1 MSFSEDDL
9 SVKVA
14 VRIRPQIAR
23 EVIDG
28 CRICTN
34 VTPGEPQVTLGSDKS
49 FTYDF
54 VFDTHE
60 NQQTVY
66 ENCASSLVAG
76 ALQGYNATVLAYGQT
91 GSGKTYTMGTGFD
104 LENIDDTDPTAIG
117 IIPRAIHQL
126 FDGIQSIKQQ
136 SLDVGDPS
144 PHFAVTAQFLELYN
158 EEIIDLFDTANDYSI
173 AKNKSSIRIHEDMQ
187 HNIYVTGVSW
197 KPINSASEALSN
209 LRQGAL
215 SRTTAA
221 TAMNSQSSRSHAVF
235 TINIQQ
241 KRFVKHEDEGTEST
255 LEDCGTNSTGN
266 QNPGEFETLTAK
278 FHFVDLAGS
287 ERLKRTGATGDRAK
301 EGISINCGLLAL
313 GNVISAL
320 GDRSRKALHVP
331 YRDSK
336 LTRLLQDSLGG
347 NSRTVMIAC
356 VSPSDRDFMETLNTL
371 KYANRARNIQNKV
384 VINQDKSSRTIQLL
398 RLEIQQLQL
407 EIMEYKQGKRTVNEN
422 GEECVNDTY
431 LENTMLQTELTN
443 MRTRIKA
450 MQETI
455 DVLITKN
462 TQLLA
467 EKATGVWL
475 NTDAGI
481 ESNMTDVI
489 QGYLKEIEELRAKL
503 LESEHMCG
511 QLRKNTSAIKTHHAN
526 FPSEEYSSKE
536 LIAKAKQELEN
547 EKQTLQRLIS
557 VKSQETESEPS
568 VSDDSEDNSSDDENE
583 RASVDSQYSQE
594 LANLTSEIN
603 LKQKLIEEL
612 ELSQRRLANL
622 RQHYEDKLQQLQTKI
637 KLTQDERDTVLSS
650 LGNNNNNPSEKVKK
664 VKDDYE
670 RRLGTMQKELK
681 SLQSAKKEHAK
692 LLRDQSQYENQVR
705 TLKYEVNDMKRTK
718 VKLMNKIKEETTRH
732 HEAEMKKAKEIAQL
746 RKESRR
752 AEIRMRNLESKSRV
766 RDAVLKR
773 KQEEVTALRRAARV
787 INNNRKGAVGSQ
799 ANRKNSKQ
807 TWINLEKNISALTL
821 NKQTLYSLEKNM
833 ERLLQERKKL
843 HSDLDFKLKKLAEA
857 QVQQPRDSNLHRDF
871 EDEIEAIRANLDYV
885 DESIKELQ
893 ENILQIE
900 DSKTVTESLEL
911 NGHVNNLPDAIYVLD
926 KLFQMSLHNSC
937 LAAQRDINVK
947 ELETKMQQ
955 LEKENEIQRQLIEHM
970 LSSRERINEMPTS
983 MTTSSDRDM
992 RSVVSSSSSS
1002 RSTSPSDMASSTH
1015 SKNDIGTSK
1024 HRRRPAQAQEL
1035 LYASKNV
1042 DQQRVPLVRVP
1053 SASSFLR
1060 PDKFKPSPVMGRKQ
1074 IERQESVS
1082 PRPIRRGTFII
1093 SPNTNLLGKPGSMDR
1108 LNKSPPNSPPA
1119 YRRAISRDENVFSR
1133 LTSSTTQ
1140 PIEQQ
1145 RSKGVIQ
1152 PYQGKT
1158 SLKTPLVCT
1167 HITEGHSRAVLAVY
1181 ATDDMLF
1188 SASKDKTVKIWDL
1201 NSGKEI
1207 QTLAG
1212 HPNSVVAIKYD
1223 EYAQLVFSVT
1233 SSYVRVWDMRLSKCI
1248 KTLSSSGIV
1257 NNGSVMSSQIP
1268 VGEILLNDIALNNY
1282 GRTLYMASGDKVKIW
1297 DMRKFTVRGKLS
1309 SGHTAAVMC
1318 LTVGRFDN
1326 KDIIVTGSKDHYIKM
1341 FEVDEEAVGTYN
1353 PTVNLEPPHYDGIQT
1368 LAIHNEILF
1377 SGSRDYAIKKWDLD
1391 KQELV
1396 TSINNAHKDWICG
1409 LAVVP
1414 DHPILLSVC
1423 RSGSLKMWSESTCS
1437 LLGEMKAHDS
1447 PINAIATNST
1457 HVFTA
1462 AHRGEVKMWRVAQN
1476 ISFPSAMTMSTGRI
1490 FNLDM

>member
-1 MSFSEDDL
+1 MSFSEDES

-66 ENCASSLVAG
+66 ENCASNLVAG

-104 LENIDDTDPTAIG
+104 LENIDDTDPSAVG

-126 FDGIQSIKQQ
+126 FDGIQTIKQQ
-136 SLDVGDPS
+136 SLDSGDPP

-173 AKNKSSIRIHEDMQ
+173 AKTKSGIRIHEDMQ

-255 LEDCGTNSTGN
+255 LEECGTNSSNTR
-266 QNPGEFETLTAK
+266 NPGEFETLTAK

-384 VINQDKSSRTIQLL
+384 VVNQDKSSRTIQFL
-398 RLEIQQLQL
+398 RQEIQQLQL

-431 LENTMLQTELTN
+431 LENTMLQTELSN

-455 DVLITKN
+455 DSLTIKN

-467 EKATGVWL
+467 EKATGAWL

-481 ESNMTDVI
+481 ESNMTDVV

-511 QLRKNTSAIKTHHAN
+511 QLRKNTSSLPKNHYVSCSN
-526 FPSEEYSSKE
+526 EDYNSKE

-547 EKQTLQRLIS
+547 EKQTLERLKS
-557 VKSQETESEPS
+557 VKLQETESEPS
-568 VSDDSEDNSSDDENE
+568 DSDDSDVNSSDDENE

-637 KLTQDERDTVLSS
+637 KLTQDERDTVLTS
-650 LGNNNNNPSEKVKK
+650 LGGNNNNQSEKVKK

-670 RRLGTMQKELK
+670 KRLGTMQKELK

-732 HEAEMKKAKEIAQL
+732 HEVEMKKAKEIAQL

-773 KQEEVTALRRAARV
+773 KQEEVTALRRAARTV
-787 INNNRKGAVGSQ
+787 NNRTGIIGTQ
-799 ANRKNSKQ
+799 AIRKNSKQ

-821 NKQTLYSLEKNM
+821 NKQTLYSLEKDM

-885 DESIKELQ
+885 DDSIKELQ
-893 ENILQIE
+893 ENILQVE

-911 NGHVNNLPDAIYVLD
+911 NGHINSLPDAIYVLD

-937 LAAQRDINVK
+937 LAAQRDLNVK

-955 LEKENEIQRQLIEHM
+955 LEKENEIQKQLIEHM

-983 MTTSSDRDM
+983 MTTSSDRDI
-992 RSVVSSSSSS
+992 RSVVSSTSSS

-1015 SKNDIGTSK
+1015 SKNDVGASK
-1024 HRRRPAQAQEL
+1024 HRRRAAQAQEL

-1042 DQQRVPLVRVP
+1042 DQQQPQRVPLTRVP

-1060 PDKFKPSPVMGRKQ
+1060 PDKYKPSPVMGRKQ

-1093 SPNTNLLGKPGSMDR
+1093 APNTNLLGKPGSMDR
-1108 LNKSPPNSPPA
+1108 LNKSPPNSPPS
-1119 YRRAISRDENVFSR
+1119 YRRAISRDEDVFSR
-1133 LTSSTTQ
+1133 LTSSIPQST
-1140 PIEQQ
+1140 ELH

-1152 PYQGKT
+1152 PYQGKI
-1158 SLKTPLVCT
+1158 SPKTPLVCT
-1167 HITEGHSRAVLAVY
+1167 HVTEGHSRAVLAVY
-1181 ATDDMLF
+1181 ATNDMMF

-1201 NSGKEI
+1201 NNGKEI
-1207 QTLAG
+1207 QTLSG

-1223 EYAQLVFSVT
+1223 EYAQLVLSVT

-1282 GRTLYMASGDKVKIW
+1282 GRTLYMTTGDKVKIW

-1318 LTVGRFDN
+1318 LAVGRFDN

-1368 LAIHNEILF
+1368 LAIRNQILF

-1414 DHPILLSVC
+1414 DQPFLLSVC
-1423 RSGSLKMWSESTCS
+1423 RSGSLKLWSESSCS
-1437 LLGEMKAHDS
+1437 LLGEIKAHDS

-1462 AHRGEVKMWRVAQN
+1462 AHDGTVKLWRVK
-1476 ISFPSAMTMSTGRI
+1476 SRLEAMA
-1490 FNLDM
+1490 

>member
-1 MSFSEDDL
+1 MSFSEDES

-66 ENCASSLVAG
+66 ENCASNLVAG

-104 LENIDDTDPTAIG
+104 LENIDDTDPSAVG

-126 FDGIQSIKQQ
+126 FDGIQTIKQQ
-136 SLDVGDPS
+136 SLDSGDPP

-173 AKNKSSIRIHEDMQ
+173 AKTKSGIRIHEDMQ

-255 LEDCGTNSTGN
+255 LEECGTNSSNTR
-266 QNPGEFETLTAK
+266 NPGEFETLTAK

-384 VINQDKSSRTIQLL
+384 VVNQDKSSRTIQFL
-398 RLEIQQLQL
+398 RQEIQQLQL

-431 LENTMLQTELTN
+431 LENTMLQTELSN

-455 DVLITKN
+455 DSLTIKN

-467 EKATGVWL
+467 EKATGAWL

-481 ESNMTDVI
+481 ESNMTDVV

-511 QLRKNTSAIKTHHAN
+511 QLRKNTSSLPKNHYVSCSN
-526 FPSEEYSSKE
+526 EDYNSKE

-547 EKQTLQRLIS
+547 EKQTLERLKS
-557 VKSQETESEPS
+557 VKLQETESEPS
-568 VSDDSEDNSSDDENE
+568 DSDDSDVNSSDDENE

-637 KLTQDERDTVLSS
+637 KLTQDERDTVLTS
-650 LGNNNNNPSEKVKK
+650 LGGNNNNQSEKVKK

-670 RRLGTMQKELK
+670 KRLGTMQKELK

-732 HEAEMKKAKEIAQL
+732 HEVEMKKAKEIAQL

-773 KQEEVTALRRAARV
+773 KQEEVTALRRAARTV
-787 INNNRKGAVGSQ
+787 NNRTGIIGTQ
-799 ANRKNSKQ
+799 AIRKNSKQ

-821 NKQTLYSLEKNM
+821 NKQTLYSLEKDM

-885 DESIKELQ
+885 DDSIKELQ
-893 ENILQIE
+893 ENILQVE

-911 NGHVNNLPDAIYVLD
+911 NGHINSLPDAIYVLD

-937 LAAQRDINVK
+937 LAAQRDLNVK

-955 LEKENEIQRQLIEHM
+955 LEKENEIQKQLIEHM

-983 MTTSSDRDM
+983 MTTSSDRDI
-992 RSVVSSSSSS
+992 RSVVSSTSSS

-1015 SKNDIGTSK
+1015 SKNDVGASK
-1024 HRRRPAQAQEL
+1024 HRRRAAQAQEL

-1042 DQQRVPLVRVP
+1042 DQQQPQRVPLTRVP

-1060 PDKFKPSPVMGRKQ
+1060 PDKYKPSPVMGRKQ

-1093 SPNTNLLGKPGSMDR
+1093 APNTNLLGKPGSMDR
-1108 LNKSPPNSPPA
+1108 LNKSPPNSPPS
-1119 YRRAISRDENVFSR
+1119 YRRAISRDEDVFSR
-1133 LTSSTTQ
+1133 LTSSIPQST
-1140 PIEQQ
+1140 ELH

-1152 PYQGKT
+1152 PYQGKI
-1158 SLKTPLVCT
+1158 SPKTPLVCT
-1167 HITEGHSRAVLAVY
+1167 HVTEGHSRAVLAVY
-1181 ATDDMLF
+1181 ATNDMMF

-1201 NSGKEI
+1201 NNGKEI
-1207 QTLAG
+1207 QTLSG

-1223 EYAQLVFSVT
+1223 EYAQLVLSVT

-1282 GRTLYMASGDKVKIW
+1282 GRTLYMTTSDKVKIW

-1318 LTVGRFDN
+1318 LAVGRFDN

-1368 LAIHNEILF
+1368 LAIRNQILF

-1414 DHPILLSVC
+1414 DQPFLLSVC
-1423 RSGSLKMWSESTCS
+1423 RSGSLKLWSESSCS
-1437 LLGEMKAHDS
+1437 LLGEIKAHDS

-1462 AHRGEVKMWRVAQN
+1462 AHDGTVKLWRVK
-1476 ISFPSAMTMSTGRI
+1476 SRLEAMA
-1490 FNLDM
+1490 

>member
-1 MSFSEDDL
+1 MSFAEDES

-34 VTPGEPQVTLGSDKS
+34 VTPNEPQVTLGSDKS

-66 ENCASSLVAG
+66 ESCASSLVAG

-104 LENIDDTDPTAIG
+104 LENIDDTDPTTIG

-126 FDGIQSIKQQ
+126 FDGIKTIKQQ
-136 SLDVGDPS
+136 SLDVGDPP
-144 PHFAVTAQFLELYN
+144 PHFVVTAQFLELYN

-173 AKNKSSIRIHEDMQ
+173 AKTKSNIRIHEDMQ

-197 KPINSASEALSN
+197 KPINSASEALSG

-241 KRFVKHEDEGTEST
+241 KRFVKQEDEGTEST
-255 LEDCGTNSTGN
+255 LEECSTNSTNN
-266 QNPGEFETLTAK
+266 QNAGEFEILTAK

-384 VINQDKSSRTIQLL
+384 VVNQDKSSRTIQLL
-398 RLEIQQLQL
+398 RQEIQELQL

-431 LENTMLQTELTN
+431 LENTMLQTELSN

-455 DVLITKN
+455 DVLTTKN

-467 EKATGVWL
+467 EKATGAWL
-475 NTDAGI
+475 NTEAGV
-481 ESNMTDVI
+481 ESNMTEVI
-489 QGYLKEIEELRAKL
+489 QDYLKEIEELRAKL
-503 LESEHMCG
+503 LESDHMCG
-511 QLRKNTSAIKTHHAN
+511 LLRKNTSSPIKNHYVN
-526 FPSEEYSSKE
+526 RSNNEYSSKE
-536 LIAKAKQELEN
+536 LIEKAKQEVEN

-568 VSDDSEDNSSDDENE
+568 YSDASDDNSSDDEND

-650 LGNNNNNPSEKVKK
+650 LGNNNNQSEKVKK

-752 AEIRMRNLESKSRV
+752 TEIRMKNLESKSRV

-787 INNNRKGAVGSQ
+787 KNNNRTGAVGAQ

-821 NKQTLYSLEKNM
+821 NKQTLYSLEKDM
-833 ERLLQERKKL
+833 ERLLLERKKL
-843 HSDLDFKLKKLAEA
+843 HSDLDFKLKKFSEA

-885 DESIKELQ
+885 DDSIKELQ
-893 ENILQIE
+893 ENILQVE
-900 DSKTVTESLEL
+900 DSKVVSESLEL
-911 NGHVNNLPDAIYVLD
+911 SGQVNTLTDAIYVLD

-970 LSSRERINEMPTS
+970 LSSRERMNEMPTS
-983 MTTSSDRDM
+983 MTTSSDRDI
-992 RSVVSSSSSS
+992 RSIVSSTSSS
-1002 RSTSPSDMASSTH
+1002 RSTSPSDMVSSTH
-1015 SKNDIGTSK
+1015 SKNDIGASK
-1024 HRRRPAQAQEL
+1024 HRRRAAQAQEL
-1035 LYASKNV
+1035 LYVSKSV
-1042 DQQRVPLVRVP
+1042 EQQNSRGPLVRVPLVRVP

-1060 PDKFKPSPVMGRKQ
+1060 PDKYKPSPVMGRKQ

-1093 SPNTNLLGKPGSMDR
+1093 APNTNLLGKPGSMDR
-1108 LNKSPPNSPPA
+1108 LNKSPPNSPPT

-1140 PIEQQ
+1140 SIDPH
-1145 RSKGVIQ
+1145 RSKGIIQ

-1158 SLKTPLVCT
+1158 SMKTPLVCT

-1181 ATDDMLF
+1181 ATDDILF

-1223 EYAQLVFSVT
+1223 EYTQLVFSVT

-1268 VGEILLNDIALNNY
+1268 VGEIMLNDIALNNY
-1282 GRTLYMASGDKVKIW
+1282 GRALYMASGDKVKIW
-1297 DMRKFTVRGKLS
+1297 DMRKFTVRGKLI

-1318 LTVGRFDN
+1318 LAVGRFDN

-1368 LAIHNEILF
+1368 LAIRNQILF

-1409 LAVVP
+1409 LALVP
-1414 DHPILLSVC
+1414 DQPLLLSVC
-1423 RSGSLKMWSESTCS
+1423 RSGSLKMWSESSCS

-1447 PINAIATNST
+1447 PINAITTNST

-1462 AHRGEVKMWRVAQN
+1462 AHDGTVKLWRVKCRLD
-1476 ISFPSAMTMSTGRI
+1476 TMA
-1490 FNLDM
+1490 

>member
-1 MSFSEDDL
+1 MSVSEDES

-49 FTYDF
+49 FTYDY

-66 ENCASSLVAG
+66 EDCASSLVAG

-91 GSGKTYTMGTGFD
+91 GSGKTYTMGSGFD
-104 LENIDDTDPTAIG
+104 LENVDDSDPSATG

-126 FDGIQSIKQQ
+126 FDGIQNIKQQ
-136 SLDVGDPS
+136 SMDNGEPP
-144 PHFAVTAQFLELYN
+144 PHFTVTAQFLELYN
-158 EEIIDLFDTANDYSI
+158 EEIIDLFDTACDYSS
-173 AKNKSSIRIHEDMQ
+173 AKSKNGIRIHEDMQ

-197 KPINSASEALSN
+197 KTINSASEALSS

-241 KRFVKHEDEGTEST
+241 KRFVKQEDEGTEST
-255 LEDCGTNSTGN
+255 LEECGTNSTGN
-266 QNPGEFETLTAK
+266 RNAGEFETLTAK

-320 GDRSRKALHVP
+320 GDRSRKVMHVP

-384 VINQDKSSRTIQLL
+384 VINQDKSSRTIQIL
-398 RLEIQQLQL
+398 RQEIQQLQL

-431 LENTMLQTELTN
+431 LENNMLQTEISN

-455 DVLITKN
+455 DVLTTKN

-467 EKATGVWL
+467 EKATGAWL
-475 NTDAGI
+475 NTDAGL
-481 ESNMTDVI
+481 ESNMADVI

-511 QLRKNTSAIKTHHAN
+511 QLRKNASSPVKSHFTNSN
-526 FPSEEYSSKE
+526 NDEYSSKE
-536 LIAKAKQELEN
+536 LIAKAKLELEN

-557 VKSQETESEPS
+557 VKSHGSDSESTDS
-568 VSDDSEDNSSDDENE
+568 ADSEDNSSDDEDE

-622 RQHYEDKLQQLQTKI
+622 RQHYEEKLQQLQTKI
-637 KLTQDERDTVLSS
+637 KLTQDERDTVLTS
-650 LGNNNNNPSEKVKK
+650 LGSSNTNNQSEKVKR

-670 RRLGTMQKELK
+670 RKLTTMQKELK
-681 SLQSAKKEHAK
+681 SLQSARKEHAK
-692 LLRDQSQYENQVR
+692 LLRDQSQYENQIR
-705 TLKYEVNDMKRTK
+705 TLRYEVNDMKRTK

-732 HEAEMKKAKEIAQL
+732 HESEMKKAKEIAQL

-752 AEIRMRNLESKSRV
+752 AEIRMRNLESKSRM
-766 RDAVLKR
+766 RDVVLKR
-773 KQEEVTALRRAARV
+773 KQEEVTALRRAARAM
-787 INNNRKGAVGSQ
+787 NNRGSATGAKAIQ
-799 ANRKNSKQ
+799 KNSKQ

-821 NKQTLYSLEKNM
+821 NKQTLYSLEKDM
-833 ERLLQERKKL
+833 ERLLQERMKL
-843 HSDLDFKLKKLAEA
+843 HSDLDFKLKKLADA

-900 DSKTVTESLEL
+900 DSKTATESLEL
-911 NGHVNNLPDAIYVLD
+911 NNRVTNMTDAVYVME
-926 KLFQMSLHNSC
+926 KLYQMSLHNSC
-937 LAAQRDINVK
+937 LAAQRDISVK

-970 LSSRERINEMPTS
+970 LSSRDRMIDLPTS
-983 MTTSSDRDM
+983 MTTSSDRDV
-992 RSVVSSSSSS
+992 RSVMSSTSSS
-1002 RSTSPSDMASSTH
+1002 RSASPTEMTTSTRSDT
-1015 SKNDIGTSK
+1015 GTSK

-1035 LYASKNV
+1035 LYASKNIEP
-1042 DQQRVPLVRVP
+1042 QQPQRIPLVRVP

-1060 PDKFKPSPVMGRKQ
+1060 PDKYRPSPVMGRKQ
-1074 IERQESVS
+1074 VERQESVS
-1082 PRPIRRGTFII
+1082 PRMIRRGTFII
-1093 SPNTNLLGKPGSMDR
+1093 APNTNLLGKPGSMDR

-1119 YRRAISRDENVFSR
+1119 YRRTVSRDENVFSR

-1140 PIEQQ
+1140 FDQH

-1152 PYQGKT
+1152 PFHGKT
-1158 SLKTPLVCT
+1158 SMKSPLICT
-1167 HITEGHSRAVLAVY
+1167 HITEGHSRAVLAVC
-1181 ATDDMLF
+1181 ATEDLLF

-1201 NSGKEI
+1201 NNGKEI
-1207 QTLAG
+1207 QTLSG

-1223 EYAQLVFSVT
+1223 EYTQLVLSVT
-1233 SSYVRVWDMRLSKCI
+1233 SSYVRVWDMRQSRCI

-1268 VGEILLNDIALNNY
+1268 VGEILLNDIALNNH

-1297 DMRKFTVRGKLS
+1297 DMRKFAIRGKLS
-1309 SGHTAAVMC
+1309 GGHTAAVMC
-1318 LTVGRFDN
+1318 LAIGRLGS
-1326 KDIIVTGSKDHYIKM
+1326 KDIVVTGSKDHYIKM
-1341 FEVDEEAVGTYN
+1341 FEVGEEAVGTYN
-1353 PTVNLEPPHYDGIQT
+1353 PTVNLEPPHYDGIQS
-1368 LAIHNEILF
+1368 LAIRHNILF

-1391 KQELV
+1391 KQDLV

-1409 LAVVP
+1409 LAMVP
-1414 DHPILLSVC
+1414 DQPLLLSVC
-1423 RSGSLKMWSESTCS
+1423 RSGSLKMWSESTCA
-1437 LLGEMKAHDS
+1437 LLGETKAHDS
-1447 PINAIATNST
+1447 QINAIATNST

-1462 AHRGEVKMWRVAQN
+1462 AHDGAVKLWRVKCRLD
-1476 ISFPSAMTMSTGRI
+1476 TMA
-1490 FNLDM
+1490 